1 MLNDV
6 GPLLVNC
13 EVKYVHVFIKSEE
26 FELFYW
32 YLQLI
37 ECLDIIVG
45 DSKDQS
51 FSACEV
57 F

>member
-6 GPLLVNC
+6 GPFLVNC

>member
-1 MLNDV
+1 MLSYV
-6 GPLLVNC
+6 GPFLVNC

-37 ECLDIIVG
+37 ECLDIIVS
-45 DSKDQS
+45 DSKDKS